1 MEPELRHHL
10 VACATAYAAASGK
23 ELVTV
28 GRLAAGDWRFFDRIQ
43 GGASFTARKYD
54 EIMRWLA
61 AHWPEGAPWPD
72 GVPAPD
78 TADAEPSDESAQD
91 AAA

>member
-10 VACATAYAAASGK
+10 VACAAAYAKARDVEMA
-23 ELVTV
+23 TV

-43 GGASFTARKYD
+43 AGSSFTARKYD
-54 EIMRWLA
+54 EIIRWFSLN
-61 AHWPEGAPWPD
+61 WPEGANWPD
-72 GVPAPD
+72 ETPRPADEP
-78 TADAEPSDESAQD
+78 ADQG